1 MSSRYSLR
9 DRGAQA
15 AAAAPGARLD
25 MAAVAPSAP
34 LASLQDVPEELL
46 TRILSLACAGD
57 DGLGAEELFRLGG
70 LCAALRRA
78 CGSVEEAAAPM
89 ADTWSRAV
97 IALVDPAAALLAAV
111 SAQSRGLRTDAR
123 SCYFPQAR
131 ALGGWYPL
139 VHALANREC
148 VECEDVTRLLAC
160 RIEGGAG
167 REPFGLCRCCAGCTP
182 PGAAADVADD
192 EASESSESRGILR
205 CAVLNQ
211 QFWTAEPS
219 LVLDAADWAHPAM
232 KLMICL
238 EEAGEG
244 DTIGLRGAFENAHF
258 NTAARKAVR
267 LLGMPDAAPYRWVH
281 VAGPDDE
288 PGQRMAQL
296 RRFERDNAAA
306 LGFPSASIHVENNGF
321 AAYDG
326 TWLENIYVCS
336 GPRSLGALLLGEHD
350 ADFQLIDHNGQPRH
364 DFSGLSVFHSERNL
378 GAASSAV
385 LRRCWITGYYGVG
398 VGLRDYTCAA
408 LLRCVITNSRSLE
421 FLFMLNTS
429 LRMRG
434 CFVLC
439 SPLTLQ
445 NDLVTLLPEVDADLF
460 AAAAANHIFRF
471 ADPVPLPAGAAAAP
485 VRMTTYR
492 VRAVQPTTV
501 RLLT

>member
-1 MSSRYSLR
+1 
-9 DRGAQA
+9 
-15 AAAAPGARLD
+15 

-57 DGLGAEELFRLGG
+57 DGLGAEVLFRLGG

-78 CGSVEEAAAPM
+78 CGSVGEAAAPM
-89 ADTWSRAV
+89 ADAWSRAV

-219 LVLDAADWAHPAM
+219 LVLDAADWAHSAM

-267 LLGMPDAAPYRWVH
+267 LLGMPDATPYRWVH
-281 VAGPDDE
+281 AARPDDE

-296 RRFERDNAAA
+296 RRFELESAAA
-306 LGFPSASIHVENNGF
+306 LGFPSALIHVERNCF
-321 AAYDG
+321 EVYD
-326 TWLENIYVCS
+326 TAWLENIYISS
-336 GPRSLGALLLGEHD
+336 GLRDLGTELPDEHEFEGEQHTI
-350 ADFQLIDHNGQPRH
+350 LTPIDEQPCRV
-364 DFSGLSVFHSERNL
+364 FSGLSIFKNVDAL
-378 GAASSAV
+378 PVASAV
-385 LRRCWITGYYGVG
+385 LCGCWLTGYFGGSLV
-398 VGLRDYTCAA
+398 LNADSCAA
-408 LLRCVITNSRSLE
+408 LLRCVITNSR
-421 FLFMLNTS
+421 FMDVHAPPGAS

-434 CFVLC
+434 CRVMYSLAPHHDSGFLEQPDNIE
-439 SPLTLQ
+439 PLHAL
-445 NDLVTLLPEVDADLF
+445 AR
-460 AAAAANHIFRF
+460 ANHFFRF
-471 ADPVPLPAGAAAAP
+471 TAPVPPNDGAAAATAEQ
-485 VRMTTYR
+485 VRPHVAGFTING
-492 VRAVQPTTV
+492 V
-501 RLLT
+501 RLLN

>member
-1 MSSRYSLR
+1 M
-9 DRGAQA
+9 A
-15 AAAAPGARLD
+15 AAEPEEEQG
-25 MAAVAPSAP
+25 P
-34 LASLQDVPEELL
+34 LQKLPEELL

-57 DGLGAEELFRLGG
+57 DGISAEVLFRLGG
-70 LCAALRRA
+70 LCAALRHA
-78 CGSVEEAAAPM
+78 CGSVGEAAAPM

-97 IALVDPAAALLAAV
+97 IALVDPAAALLAAC
-111 SAQSRGLRTDAR
+111 SAQSGGLRTAR
-123 SCYFPQAR
+123 SCYFPHAR
-131 ALGGWYPL
+131 ALGGWYQL
-139 VHALANREC
+139 VHALADREC
-148 VECEDVTRLLAC
+148 IACGDVTRMLAS
-160 RIEGGAG
+160 RIEDGKGG
-167 REPFGLCRCCAGCTP
+167 EPFGLCRCCTECTP
-182 PGAAADVADD
+182 PSAAADAVDEDA
-192 EASESSESRGILR
+192 EASDSSKSESRGILR

-211 QFWTAEPS
+211 QFWTEPA
-219 LVLDAADWAHPAM
+219 LVLDAADWVHPAV
-232 KLMICL
+232 KLM
-238 EEAGEG
+238 ESVEHANDG
-244 DTIGLRGAFENAHF
+244 DTIGLRGDFRGIHF
-258 NTAARKAVR
+258 NTAPQKSVR
-267 LLGMPDAAPYRWVH
+267 LLGVPDVAPYRWVH

-296 RRFERDNAAA
+296 RRFERDSAAA

-326 TWLENIYVCS
+326 TWLENIYVSS
-336 GPRSLGALLLGEHD
+336 GPRSLGALLPGEHY

-471 ADPVPLPAGAAAAP
+471 ADPVPLPAGAATAP